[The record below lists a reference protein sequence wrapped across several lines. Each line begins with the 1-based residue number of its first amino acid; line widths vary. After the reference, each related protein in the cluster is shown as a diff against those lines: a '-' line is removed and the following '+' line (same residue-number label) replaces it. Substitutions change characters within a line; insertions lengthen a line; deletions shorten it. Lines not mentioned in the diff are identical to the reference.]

1 MRIRHCLGAAI
12 GLALAVSTAL
22 AQPPPTVRVRGEIL
36 QSDGANLVVKTRQ
49 GETVTIRLAD
59 NARVAGLVRI
69 PLSDIKPG
77 SYVGSAAV
85 PRGDGTFRALEVHV
99 FPEAQRGTG
108 EGHRPFDLEPQSTM
122 TNATVAEIVIRVD
135 GTALTLKHKDGEQTI
150 VVPEGTPIV
159 AYVPGDRSE
168 LKPGARIMV
177 FAAQRQADGSFTA
190 PSVTVGRDGLTPPM

>member
-1 MRIRHCLGAAI
+1 MPQSRYTALVAA
-12 GLALAVSTAL
+12 GLAFLVSSGAL
-22 AQPPPTVRVRGEIL
+22 AQQTVRIRGEIL
-36 QSDGANLVVKTRQ
+36 QVDGANLVVKTRQ
-49 GETVTIRLAD
+49 GDTVTLRLAD
-59 NARVAGLVRI
+59 NARIAALVRV

-122 TNATVAEIVIRVD
+122 TNATVTQMVTRVD
-135 GTALTLKHKDGEQTI
+135 GTVLTLKHKDGEQTI
-150 VVPEGTPIV
+150 VVPPGTPVV

-168 LKPGARIMV
+168 LKPGVRIMV
-177 FAAQRQADGSFTA
+177 FAAQPQADGSLIA
-190 PSVTVGRDGLTPPM
+190 PSVTFGRDGLTPPM